1 MHNGKGEQ
9 DRVTVLPDSLIP
21 PLWKHLYRMKA
32 LPDQDLARDYG
43 AIYLPDALKQ
53 KYPNVSREWG
63 WHYL

>member
-1 MHNGKGEQ
+1 
-9 DRVTVLPDSLIP
+9 VTVLPDSLIP